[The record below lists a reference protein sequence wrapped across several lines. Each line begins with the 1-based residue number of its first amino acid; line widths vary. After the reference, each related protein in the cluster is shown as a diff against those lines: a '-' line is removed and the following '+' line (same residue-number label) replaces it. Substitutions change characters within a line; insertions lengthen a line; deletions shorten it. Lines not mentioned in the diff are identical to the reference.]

1 MAMLDLLPRTTRA
14 RRVAGK
20 PRQIGRHV
28 VGVLH
33 MALTADMVDI
43 ARLVEDQR
51 AKAQPPVKKA
61 GFDFKAQGAKRYNE
75 RDKVYYGNV
84 LKHFDQHMASSRAP
98 TFTYIITS
106 ATHLPYRSP
115 YEPEV
120 NVPGGGAGTDPEMN
134 EYLRRL
140 AMAKMDYDAFRADL
154 LARFPDERFLI
165 VQYGDH
171 QPVATRML
179 LGFDDK
185 LTAEDIKLT
194 PESPGYDTYYTIEGL
209 NYQPPPMPSVE
220 TLEVPYLGT
229 VLLEAAG
236 MPLSPAYQ
244 ERMRLLKLCDGR
256 YFTCVKQDEIL
267 GFHRRLIDS
276 GLVDAR

>member
-1 MAMLDLLPRTTRA
+1 
-14 RRVAGK
+14 
-20 PRQIGRHV
+20 
-28 VGVLH
+28 
-33 MALTADMVDI
+33 
-43 ARLVEDQR
+43 
-51 AKAQPPVKKA
+51 
-61 GFDFKAQGAKRYNE
+61 
-75 RDKVYYGNV
+75 
-84 LKHFDQHMASSRAP
+84 
-98 TFTYIITS
+98 
-106 ATHLPYRSP
+106 
-115 YEPEV
+115 
-120 NVPGGGAGTDPEMN
+120 
-134 EYLRRL
+134 
-140 AMAKMDYDAFRADL
+140 
-154 LARFPDERFLI
+154 
-165 VQYGDH
+165 
-171 QPVATRML
+171 ML